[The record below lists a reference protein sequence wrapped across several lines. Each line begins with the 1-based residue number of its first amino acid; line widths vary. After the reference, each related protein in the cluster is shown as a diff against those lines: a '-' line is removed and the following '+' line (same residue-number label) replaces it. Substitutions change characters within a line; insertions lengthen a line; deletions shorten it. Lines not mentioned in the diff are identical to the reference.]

1 MQKVYCR
8 AHANIPV
15 WRASPGDSASPVI
28 RNRRHA
34 EDEAR
39 RRRFLTHEGLAF
51 STLKIRPAGLAVVNR
66 RAGEH
71 VDCLDCGDRHRP
83 GREHANRGQLTL
95 AGARVGG
102 KGQDNLSCAV
112 MTTQG
117 ALATITSCKLFS
129 ICDTI
134 GYSKL
139 PGILVEYCRE
149 IPGIFYNNSIIYIL
163 LRYI

>member
-8 AHANIPV
+8 ERANIPV

-39 RRRFLTHEGLAF
+39 GRRFLTHEGLAL

-102 KGQDNLSCAV
+102 KRQDNLSCAV
-112 MTTQG
+112 TTTDG
-117 ALATITSCKLFS
+117 ALATLTLLKNCYRTYLTNQSSWPNK
-129 ICDTI
+129 
-134 GYSKL
+134 GQSK
-139 PGILVEYCRE
+139 PKPFGQRVGQRVEH
-149 IPGIFYNNSIIYIL
+149 G
-163 LRYI
+163 